1 MKIVSNAS
9 PLIFLAKI
17 GKLEL
22 LGNYE
27 VIIPKQVYEEINK
40 GTKTGREDA
49 QKIKSLVEKSIIKA
63 EEIGIDN
70 EIEKQNLGKG
80 EKAVIS
86 LAINKKI
93 DVILL
98 DERKARRIA
107 KFYKLKPKGTIGI
120 LIEACNN
127 NRISKQELKESLQ
140 KLLKEGY
147 RINETL
153 LLEILSEIG

>member
-1 MKIVSNAS
+1 MKLVSNAS

-22 LGNYE
+22 LDNYE
-27 VIIPKQVYEEINK
+27 LIIPKQVYEEINK
-40 GTKTGREDA
+40 GAKIGREDA
-49 QKIKSLVEKSIIKA
+49 QRIENLIEKKIIKV
-63 EEIGIDN
+63 EESYINN
-70 EIEKQNLGKG
+70 EIEKQNLGNG
-80 EKAVIS
+80 EKAAIS
-86 LAINKKI
+86 LAINEKI
-93 DVILL
+93 NTILL

-120 LIEACNN
+120 LIEAWNN
-127 NRISKQELKESLQ
+127 NEISKQELKELIQ

-153 LLEILSEIG
+153 ILDILNKIE

>member
-17 GKLEL
+17 EKIEL
-22 LGNYE
+22 LDKYE
-27 VIIPKQVYEEINK
+27 IKIPQQVYEEINK
-40 GTKTGREDA
+40 GTKIGKEDA
-49 QKIKSLVEKSIIKA
+49 QKIESLINGKIIKV
-63 EEIGIDN
+63 EETTIDK
-70 EIEKQNLGKG
+70 EIEKQNMGKG

-86 LAINKKI
+86 LAINQKI
-93 DVILL
+93 NIVLL

-120 LIEACNN
+120 LIEAWKTAQ
-127 NRISKQELKESLQ
+127 ISKQELKDSIQ
-140 KLLKEGY
+140 KLVKEGY

-153 LLEILSEIG
+153 LLEILNKIG